1 MIGDFVSVDEACAI
15 LHCKKSYIYQL
26 IHRKT
31 IPFYKPS
38 GGRVLFDAR
47 ELEDFIRNGRVATH
61 DELNDRATEILN
73 SKGGRV

>member
-31 IPFYKPS
+31 IPSYKPS

-47 ELEDFIRNGRVATH
+47 ELEDFIRKGRVSTH
-61 DELNDRATEILN
+61 TELQDHAVTLLN
-73 SKGGRV
+73 KRGSR